1 MKVQRVEFHQYHLVY
16 EYDIPD
22 EEIIEKYNDLET
34 FKKIITKKNIVS
46 CYTDDKEF
54 DDAHDF
60 VVDNYDHEECYYK
73 HKQLTEIKGGYETN
87 WYADDECLEP
97 RGEPIM

>member
-1 MKVQRVEFHQYHLVY
+1 MKLQRVEFHQYHLVY

-34 FKKIITKKNIVS
+34 FKKVITRN
-46 CYTDDKEF
+46 TDDKES

-97 RGEPIM
+97 RGESIM